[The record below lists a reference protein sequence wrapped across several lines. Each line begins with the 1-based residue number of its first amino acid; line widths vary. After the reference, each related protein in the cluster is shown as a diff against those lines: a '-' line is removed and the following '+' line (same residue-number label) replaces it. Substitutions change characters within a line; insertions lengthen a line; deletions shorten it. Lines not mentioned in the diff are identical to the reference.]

1 MRARPA
7 VSARG
12 AAIAGHL
19 RIKNHGAP
27 KSKAAASG
35 KRWEKLSKQVAD
47 VGYTPKVA
55 KEVRL
60 STQTVR
66 LEQGE
71 FLFPRD
77 AAFLDDLKRELV
89 TFGHSKHDDQVDS
102 ITQFV
107 AWATAQSGLR
117 AIRAA
122 AERRK
127 KHRARGD

>member
-1 MRARPA
+1 
-7 VSARG
+7 
-12 AAIAGHL
+12 
-19 RIKNHGAP
+19 
-27 KSKAAASG
+27 
-35 KRWEKLSKQVAD
+35 

-60 STQTVR
+60 STQIVR

-71 FLFPRD
+71 FLFPTD

-107 AWATAQSGLR
+107 AWATAPSGQR

-122 AERRK
+122 AER
-127 KHRARGD
+127 